1 MCIRDSLGFNN
12 KGMDYVKKKLI
23 LRNCSIPIGINLGA
37 NKDSGNRIKD
47 YSKVLMACGDF
58 VDFATLNIS
67 SPNTKNLRELQT
79 AKNLKALLSELEKA
93 RTKLVRNIPIFVK
106 ISPDLSDQSLTELIE
121 VIRHSTVDGIIAT
134 NTTVSRDNLI
144 SKSKLEIGG
153 LSGKPLKKVSTEII
167 AKISHAT
174 NGKLPI
180 IGVGGVCSAE
190 DAYEKICAG
199 ASALQLYTGLVFNG
213 FSVINE
219 ICLEL
224 EKLLLADGHNS
235 IASAVGSKRNDWL

>member
-1 MCIRDSLGFNN
+1 M
-12 KGMDYVKKKLI
+12 
-23 LRNCSIPIGINLGA
+23 
-37 NKDSGNRIKD
+37 
-47 YSKVLMACGDF
+47 
-58 VDFATLNIS
+58 
-67 SPNTKNLRELQT
+67 
-79 AKNLKALLSELEKA
+79 
-93 RTKLVRNIPIFVK
+93 
-106 ISPDLSDQSLTELIE
+106 
-121 VIRHSTVDGIIAT
+121 
-134 NTTVSRDNLI
+134 SRDNLI

-199 ASALQLYTGLVFNG
+199 ASALQLYTGLVYNG